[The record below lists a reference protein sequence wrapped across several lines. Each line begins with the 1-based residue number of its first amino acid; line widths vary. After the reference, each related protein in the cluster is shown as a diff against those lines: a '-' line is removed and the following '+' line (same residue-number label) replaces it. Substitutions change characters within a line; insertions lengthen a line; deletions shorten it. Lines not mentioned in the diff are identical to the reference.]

1 MKTNLRSVPPS
12 GKFEMDR
19 REMIVG
25 ADLLDILTTMPLD
38 QKFIRKNMIFEAQN
52 DADVLAEFERK
63 RIQFLS
69 EIGLKQKP
77 TVIINF
83 DSPKCLPDL
92 ALGTLAKILEYFKE
106 MEGASVIWTASKSE
120 GEHNL
125 LEMILEVE

>member
-12 GKFEMDR
+12 GKFELDR

-52 DADVLAEFERK
+52 DADVLAEFNGR
-63 RIQFLS
+63 RNQFFRD
-69 EIGLKQKP
+69 IDLKQTP

-83 DSPKCLPDL
+83 DSPRCLPDL

-125 LEMILEVE
+125 LEMILEVD

>member
-12 GKFEMDR
+12 GKFESDQR
-19 REMIVG
+19 TIVVST
-25 ADLLDILTTMPLD
+25 DFLDVLTTMPLD

-63 RIQFLS
+63 RIRFFS
-69 EIGLKQKP
+69 KIGLKQKP
-77 TVIINF
+77 SVIINF

-92 ALGTLAKILEYFKE
+92 ALGTLAKILEYFKK
-106 MEGASVIWTASKSE
+106 MEGSSVIWTASKSE
-120 GEHNL
+120 GERYL